1 MAFYRDEIPTDAG
14 LLNSLFAISMVA
26 ALLGFAIAAAFV
38 VG

>member
-14 LLNSLFAISMVA
+14 LLNSLFTVGVVA
-26 ALLGFAIAAAFV
+26 AMLGFAIAAAFV